1 MNTRHVAS
9 CWPHDATMRAR
20 KYDANTQNRTI
31 GFLPHIE
38 SNEIRQEGEPVSQI
52 LKTTPRLAPA
62 TIGTT
67 PAAQHE
73 HRELIRKSVNPRHHA
88 YS

>member
-1 MNTRHVAS
+1 
-9 CWPHDATMRAR
+9 MRAR

-52 LKTTPRLAPA
+52 LKTTPRLASA